1 MMVKVVKMV
10 VKVVKMVVKVV
21 KICYTCFCTGSS
33 SQLRSVKDT
42 GQPHLLNAQFGSN
55 FLTFKLCQKNR
66 VMLPSCPAASTQLQD
81 LLHGSIKFLSF
92 YPQTPR
98 VLCPRGGFNIFTTFV
113 LYIEVREVEF
123 RAPLEVEMSKR
134 VHTVVARSVFRSQNC
149 KKLTGS
155 EHFWKLKCRKSARR
169 GGTKHISKLKC

>member
-1 MMVKVVKMV
+1 MIVVVKMV

-42 GQPHLLNAQFGSN
+42 GQPHLLNALFGSN
-55 FLTFKLCQKNR
+55 FPDIQNCAKKNR

-92 YPQTPR
+92 LSANTTGSLPTRWFQHLHN
-98 VLCPRGGFNIFTTFV
+98 LCP
-113 LYIEVREVEF
+113 L
-123 RAPLEVEMSKR
+123 
-134 VHTVVARSVFRSQNC
+134 HRSP
-149 KKLTGS
+149 
-155 EHFWKLKCRKSARR
+155 
-169 GGTKHISKLKC
+169 

>member
-1 MMVKVVKMV
+1 MIVVVVKMV

-92 YPQTPR
+92 YQQTPR

-113 LYIEVREVEF
+113 LYIEVREVEL
-123 RAPLEVEMSKR
+123 RAPLEVEMSKECTR
-134 VHTVVARSVFRSQNC
+134 LWREAYFEVKTVKN
-149 KKLTGS
+149 
-155 EHFWKLKCRKSARR
+155 
-169 GGTKHISKLKC
+169 